1 MAANVSSPGSIAGQ
15 APPLEGLV
23 REVENAQ
30 LLDGPAQAIGSAV
43 RKLIP
48 GGPVKDA
55 LSGTWLGHATH
66 PMLTD
71 VVIGS
76 FTSAS
81 LLDLLAP
88 GADGTASERLISVGI
103 AAYLPTAAAGIND
116 WADTEIV
123 DDSIRRAG
131 LVHAN

>member
-55 LSGTWLGHATH
+55 LSGTWLGHAAH

-76 FTSAS
+76 FLSATA
-81 LLDLLAP
+81 LDLVGGPDSAP
-88 GADGTASERLISVGI
+88 ASERLIALGI
-103 AAYLPTAAAGIND
+103 AAYGPTALTGLND
-116 WADTEIV
+116 WADTEIA
-123 DDSIRRAG
+123 DDRVRRVG
-131 LVHAN
+131 VVH